1 MLGFSL
7 SPSLYLSLLEGG
19 DGGVQLFHKTQ
30 AFHLKDNSIESL
42 TE

>member
-7 SPSLYLSLLEGG
+7 SHSLFGRGG
-19 DGGVQLFHKTQ
+19 GGVQLFHKTQ